1 MPIGSVTA
9 AGQSTAYAGVTS
21 VRSAND
27 LALGV
32 LQRQA
37 DERAELE
44 QLREHL
50 RALKDALA
58 VIREQWRRS
67 DQPVAAGAARAL
79 SRAVLAQPGDGTLPL
94 GDLEGFGD
102 VGAGTLT
109 AGGTGVAFD
118 PAVDSLADLID
129 RLNAAGAGV
138 TAALDDAGQRLV
150 ITADDPAADL
160 TLADG
165 GTGLLAALGIAA
177 GTRGPSAAGRTPAM
191 SWSRAG
197 EIAEALADA
206 VAAVN
211 AVFSLATP
219 GDEPSSH
226 LVRSRGDLQK
236 AFEDSF
242 AADTTGLAQ
251 DVGFHQDFGTD
262 GGEVLSFTD
271 RAARELVRA
280 LRSRPAAA
288 EAMLFGTADQDGDG
302 LVGRLELRVG
312 LIEDRLQTT
321 FSQRGYT
328 FDAYA

>member
-1 MPIGSVTA
+1 MPIGSIAA
-9 AGQSTAYAGVTS
+9 AGRSTAYAGVTS
-21 VRSAND
+21 VRAAND

-44 QLREHL
+44 YLREHL
-50 RALKDALA
+50 LVLKDALS
-58 VIREQWRRS
+58 VIREHWRRS

-79 SRAVLAQPGDGTLPL
+79 SRAVLAQPGDETLPL
-94 GDLEGFGD
+94 RDLEGFGD

-118 PAVDSLADLID
+118 PVSDSLADLIA

-138 TAALDDAGQRLV
+138 TAALDDTGQRLV

-160 TLADG
+160 TLDDG
-165 GTGLLAALGIAA
+165 GTGLLAALGIAE
-177 GTRGPSAAGRTPAM
+177 GTRGPAAAGRTPAM

-197 EIAEALADA
+197 KIAEALGDA

-211 AVFSLATP
+211 AVFSAATP

-242 AADTTGLAQ
+242 AADTTGLAR
-251 DVGFHQDFGTD
+251 DVGFHLNFETE

-271 RAARELVRA
+271 RAARDLVRA
-280 LRSRPAAA
+280 LRSRPSAA
-288 EAMLFGTADQDGDG
+288 EVMLFGTADKDGDG

-312 LIEDRLQTT
+312 LIENRLETT
-321 FSQRGYT
+321 FAQRGYT